1 MNQRL
6 TWTALPNGIID
17 RHGSKMLRL
26 SVRMTPRLTP
36 DGESSPIDQ
45 FDDFKVWSEKP
56 WSFSVLFGDYPT
68 SGPVVP
74 TFTNITPAENVLL
87 DPDLWQKLFI
97 EPKPVL
103 VRNRVPGDY
112 SKAKL
117 RSFPASRVLDV
128 IRKLYTQVAFET
140 PTEMPP
146 PSWLYGRR
154 ENAESEAKPWSSLP
168 FRLLNLSER
177 DRLKKQIDDMISK
190 NHVMPHTYPESVNE
204 ATAIQYDFFQAE
216 YFHAPKTKR
225 GVDRYYDIKTE
236 RPDPDFHQIVA
247 LLSDYP
253 VLMRKLGLIFDLEV
267 PVPAN
272 IASVSEKIVR
282 IWPENPLAGD
292 TSADVREN
300 ESKIALATRYDFRP
314 ALNVFC
320 PLTSGTLIKN
330 GYLDLSGSDFSI
342 TQVDVDGSA
351 IKAINFAE
359 TLASLTLKK
368 PVLGTP
374 QTAGLPALRSGGLSV
389 MMDNRAAD
397 LLAKIKN
404 GAAFESLLATPNQ
417 WNSIRFNA
425 EDLIRGNCIDI
436 CDETNGIWRSLCKRA
451 GTYLLDS
458 GTGSTENIV
467 DEKDCVDEGT
477 VTVAVT
483 SSSDPDMPKDLYLH
497 EALFHWNGW
506 SLVVQPPGQSIGKPE
521 KKNVSNVSYEPTELN
536 NITGLSTSFT
546 VPTGTLPKLRYGR
559 SYRMRARVV
568 DIAGNSLAF
577 DDKNESCATA
587 SAPYLRFEPVPSPAL
602 ISVSNLPP
610 ASDPGLRPGES
621 ADCLVIRSEAGK
633 ESIATDETT
642 SRVILPPRTAVEI
655 AGLHG
660 MLDTPPP
667 SGCAATWYEE
677 LSNRDAATIGSCIA
691 SDTAM
696 NEAPYLPDPLAKG
709 ATFIGLPGVDAPF
722 MFQTSFNATCAWP
735 HAATFAIE
743 LREGEA
749 GYEWREEA
757 RKLVVTLP
765 KAERITVRMSSNL
778 GDASA
783 LAQMGIWQWIEEAAP
798 AGWVEKLS
806 KVAVEGRHWMLTPF
820 RELTLVHA
828 VQKPLAA
835 PSVQGPSPS
844 RGPGDT
850 FCTLTGVLQ
859 VHGKSTDKVDF
870 QATWNDI
877 EPAPD
882 KPDGFSLVARK
893 GDAASFQV
901 ADPDSIAVPLAVR
914 HELGD
919 TKHRRIAYHATAT
932 TRFREYFE
940 SKDATPVD
948 FINPS
953 TTDRPAD
960 FVLDVPSSARPLA
973 PVIEYIIPSF
983 DWKEERKDDGV
994 FRTRGGNSLRVYM
1007 SGEWFSSGEGE
1018 LLGVVL
1024 AHGPQIGPS
1033 DGLNSDEKSALLG
1046 QAAPVPPDTLKV
1058 LVTRWGADP
1067 IRITGAVHQTPSV
1080 HHFPAATARATD
1092 LILDENPVLPSAE
1105 PFWGVA
1111 VAGHPVAYDSE
1122 RKLWYCDVVID
1133 AGPSYF
1139 PFVRLALARYQPCSV
1154 AGTELSRVI
1163 VADCVQ
1169 TAPDRLLWTSA
1180 DPNNPFG
1187 VRVSLSGVAPRFNG
1201 NIACP
1206 NRVIVRVEVCMPG
1219 ADAPVWVPVDAPWTA
1234 LSEMQVSKTVA
1245 VWSGEVLLPQV
1256 RGSQRYRLVVEEYE
1270 FLNTDPDRGLV
1281 NNNAMQL
1288 RSMVNIGKS
1297 AVWPRIVYSD
1307 IVELDAS
1314 PAES

>member
-6 TWTALPNGIID
+6 TWTALPNGIVD
-17 RHGSKMLRL
+17 KNGSKMLRL

-36 DGESSPIDQ
+36 DGASTPVDKFE
-45 FDDFKVWSEKP
+45 DFKKWPGKP

-74 TFTNITPAENVLL
+74 TFTSITPVANVSL
-87 DPDLWQKLFI
+87 DADLWRKLFI
-97 EPKPVL
+97 EPEPVP

-128 IRKLYTQVAFET
+128 IKNLYTQVALET
-140 PTEMPP
+140 PTELPK
-146 PSWLYGRR
+146 PSWLYGRQGDY
-154 ENAESEAKPWSSLP
+154 SSGAKPWSSSK
-168 FRLLNLSER
+168 FRLLDLSER
-177 DRLKKQIDDMISK
+177 DHLQKQIDDMISK
-190 NHVMPHTYPESVNE
+190 NGVMPHTYPGGVSET
-204 ATAIQYDFFQAE
+204 TAIQYDFCQAE

-225 GVDRYYDIKTE
+225 GVDRYDDIKTE
-236 RPDPDFHQIVA
+236 RPDPDFHQILA

-253 VLMRKLGLIFDLEV
+253 VLMRALGLIFDLEV

-272 IASVSEKIVR
+272 IGSVSEKIVR
-282 IWPENPLAGD
+282 VWPENPLAGD

-300 ESKIALATRYDFRP
+300 ESKIALATRYDYRP
-314 ALNVFC
+314 AQNIFT
-320 PLTSGTLIKN
+320 PLASGTLIKN
-330 GYLDLSGSDFSI
+330 GYLDLSGSDFTI

-351 IKAINFAE
+351 IKAINFAG
-359 TLASLTLKK
+359 TLASLSLKK
-368 PVLGTP
+368 PVLGTS

-404 GAAFESLLATPNQ
+404 GAGFESLLTTPAS

-436 CDETNGIWRSLCKRA
+436 YDETGDQWLSLCKRS
-451 GTYLLDS
+451 GTYLHDS
-458 GTGSTENIV
+458 GTGSTETLFHDNRI
-467 DEKDCVDEGT
+467 EDEGT
-477 VTVAVT
+477 VSVAVT
-483 SSSDPDMPKDLYLH
+483 ASCDSDMPKDLYLH

-521 KKNVSNVSYEPTELN
+521 KDNVSNVNYEPTELN
-536 NITGLSTSFT
+536 NITGLSTSFK

-559 SYRMRARVV
+559 HYRMRARVV
-568 DIAGNSLAF
+568 DIAGNSLTN

-587 SAPYLRFEPVPSPAL
+587 SAPYLRFEPVSSPAI
-602 ISVSNLPP
+602 ISVSNLSPT
-610 ASDPGLRPGES
+610 SEPGLRPGES
-621 ADCLVIRSEAGK
+621 ADRLVIRSEAGM
-633 ESIATDETT
+633 ESAATGETT

-660 MLDTPPP
+660 MLDAPAPDG
-667 SGCAATWYEE
+667 SGSWYNELCA
-677 LSNRDAATIGSCIA
+677 RDAATIGSYIA
-691 SDTAM
+691 PDGAM

-722 MFQTSFNATCAWP
+722 MFQATFSASQPWPHNAT
-735 HAATFAIE
+735 FNIE
-743 LREGEA
+743 LQEGDA
-749 GYEWREEA
+749 GYEWQEEA
-757 RKLVVTLP
+757 RKLVVSLP
-765 KAERITVRMSSNL
+765 KAELITVRMSSNL
-778 GDASA
+778 SDATA
-783 LAQMGIWQWIEEAAP
+783 LAQLGIWQWIEESAP
-798 AGWVEKLS
+798 AGWREKLS
-806 KVAVEGRHWMLTPF
+806 KLVVEGRHWMITPF

-828 VQKPLAA
+828 VQKPLTA

-844 RGPGDT
+844 RSPGDT
-850 FCTLTGVLQ
+850 FCTLTGMLQ

-870 QATWNDI
+870 HATWSDVA
-877 EPAPD
+877 PAPD
-882 KPDGFSLVARK
+882 SPEGFSLVSRQ
-893 GDAASFQV
+893 GDAASFQI
-901 ADPDSIAVPLAVR
+901 ADPEISLTPLAVR

-919 TKHRRIAYHATAT
+919 TKHRRISYRATAT

-940 SKDATPVD
+940 TDGAVDTD

-953 TTDRPAD
+953 TIERPAD

-973 PVIEYIIPSF
+973 PVIEYIIPTF
-983 DWKEERKDDGV
+983 DWTEEIKNDGV

-1007 SGEWFSSGEGE
+1007 SGDWFSSGEGE

-1024 AHGPQIGPS
+1024 AHGPQVAPS
-1033 DGLNSDEKSALLG
+1033 DGLNNDEKIALLS

-1067 IRITGAVHQTPSV
+1067 IRITGAVHQTPTV

-1092 LILDENPVLPSAE
+1092 LTLDEHPAIPATE

-1111 VAGHPVAYDSE
+1111 VAGHPVAYDNE

-1163 VADCVQ
+1163 VTDCVQ
-1169 TAPDRLLWTSA
+1169 TTPDRLLWTSA

-1187 VRVSLSGVAPRFNG
+1187 VKVSLSGVAPRLNG

-1219 ADAPVWVPVDAPWTA
+1219 TGAPVWVPIDAPWTP
-1234 LSEMQVSKTVA
+1234 LSEMQVSKTVT
-1245 VWSGEVLLPQV
+1245 VWSGEVFLPQT

-1270 FLNTDPDRGLV
+1270 FLNTDPDRGLASS
-1281 NNNAMQL
+1281 NAMQL
-1288 RSMVNIGKS
+1288 RSMVNLSKS

-1307 IVELDAS
+1307 VVELDPS
-1314 PAES
+1314 PEV

>member
-36 DGESSPIDQ
+36 DGESSPIDL
-45 FDDFKVWSEKP
+45 FDDFKRWPEKS

-68 SGPVVP
+68 SGPVTP
-74 TFTNITPAENVLL
+74 TFTSITPVANVSL
-87 DPDLWQKLFI
+87 DADLWRKLFI
-97 EPKPVL
+97 DPKPVP

-128 IRKLYTQVAFET
+128 IRTLYTQVALES
-140 PTEMPP
+140 PTELPS

-154 ENAESEAKPWSSLP
+154 GDSVTGGNQWRGSK
-168 FRLLNLSER
+168 FRLLDLPER
-177 DRLKKQIDDMISK
+177 DPVNKLIDGMIEE
-190 NHVMPHTYPESVNE
+190 NHGVMPHTYAEDVDE
-204 ATAIQYDFFQAE
+204 TLAIQFDFCQAE
-216 YFHAPKTKR
+216 YFHAPKTRR
-225 GVDRYYDIKTE
+225 GVDRYDEIKTE
-236 RPDPDFHQIVA
+236 RPDPDFHQILA

-253 VLMRKLGLIFDLEV
+253 VLMRTLGLIFDLEV

-272 IASVSEKIVR
+272 IGSVSEKIVR
-282 IWPENPLAGD
+282 IWPENPLVGD
-292 TSADVREN
+292 TSSDVRKN

-314 ALNVFC
+314 ALDIFS
-320 PLTSGTLIKN
+320 PLASGTLVKN
-330 GYLDLSGSDFSI
+330 GYLDLSGSDFAI

-351 IKAINFAE
+351 IKAINFAG
-359 TLASLTLKK
+359 TLASLSLKK

-374 QTAGLPALRSGGLSV
+374 HAAGLPALRSGGLSV

-404 GAAFESLLATPNQ
+404 GAGFESKLVDPATR
-417 WNSIRFNA
+417 NSIRFNA

-436 CDETNGIWRSLCKRA
+436 WDETTGRWRSLCKRS
-451 GTYLLDS
+451 GTYTHDS
-458 GTGSTENIV
+458 GTGSTEVII
-467 DEKDCVDEGT
+467 DEKHRDDEGT
-477 VTVAVT
+477 LSVAVT
-483 SSSDPDMPKDLYLH
+483 ASCDPDMPKDIYLH

-506 SLVVQPPGQSIGKPE
+506 SLVVPPPGKSIGKPE
-521 KKNVSNVSYEPTELN
+521 KDNVSNVNYEPTELTN
-536 NITGLSTSFT
+536 VTGLSTSFT
-546 VPTGTLPKLRYGR
+546 VTKGTLPKLRYGR
-559 SYRMRARVV
+559 RYRMRARVV
-568 DIAGNSLAF
+568 DIAGNSLTN

-587 SAPYLRFEPVPSPAL
+587 STPYLRFEPVQSPAI
-602 ISVSNLPP
+602 ISVSNLPGE
-610 ASDPGLRPGES
+610 SLGLRPGES
-621 ADCLVIRSEAGK
+621 ADRLVIRSEAGK
-633 ESIATDETT
+633 ESVATDETT

-660 MLDTPPP
+660 MLDTPLPP
-667 SGCAATWYEE
+667 GCAATWYEE
-677 LSNRDAATIGSCIA
+677 LCTRDAAAIDNIIA
-691 SDTAM
+691 SEAALD
-696 NEAPYLPDPLAKG
+696 EAPYLPDPIAKG

-722 MFQTSFNATCAWP
+722 MFQTGFNAACAWP
-735 HAATFAIE
+735 HAATFKIE
-743 LREGEA
+743 LREGES
-749 GYEWREEA
+749 GYEWQEDA
-757 RKLVVTLP
+757 RKLVVSLP

-778 GDASA
+778 GDSA
-783 LAQMGIWQWIEEAAP
+783 ALSQMGIWQWIEESAP
-798 AGWVEKLS
+798 AGWREKLS
-806 KVAVEGRHWMLTPF
+806 KVAAEGRHWMITPF
-820 RELTLVHA
+820 RELTFVHA

-835 PSVQGPSPS
+835 PSVQGPSPLRS
-844 RGPGDT
+844 PAET
-850 FCTLTGVLQ
+850 FFTLAGLLH

-870 QATWNDI
+870 HATWNDVA
-877 EPAPD
+877 PAPD
-882 KPDGFSLVARK
+882 KPDGFSFVARK
-893 GDAASFQV
+893 GDAASFQIT
-901 ADPDSIAVPLAVR
+901 DPDTTVTPMAVR

-932 TRFREYFE
+932 TCFKEYFE
-940 SKDATPVD
+940 PELENTN

-953 TTDRPAD
+953 TIERPAD
-960 FVLDVPSSARPLA
+960 FVLVVPSSARPLA
-973 PVIEYIIPSF
+973 PTIEYIIPSF

-994 FRTRGGNSLRVYM
+994 FRSRGGNSLRVYM
-1007 SGEWFSSGEGE
+1007 SGDWFSSGEGE

-1024 AHGPQIGPS
+1024 AHGPLVVPS
-1033 DGLNSDEKSALLG
+1033 DGLNNNEKMTLLG
-1046 QAAPVPPDTLKV
+1046 QAAPVPPDTLKI

-1067 IRITGAVHQTPSV
+1067 IRITGAVHQTPTV
-1080 HHFPAATARATD
+1080 HHFPAATARGTD
-1092 LILDENPVLPSAE
+1092 LILDEHPVLPTTE

-1169 TAPDRLLWTSA
+1169 TTPDRLLWTSA

-1206 NRVIVRVEVCMPG
+1206 NRVVARVEVSMPG
-1219 ADAPVWVPVDAPWTA
+1219 TSAPVWVPVDAPWTA
-1234 LSEMQVSKTVA
+1234 LSEMQVSKTVS
-1245 VWSGEVLLPQV
+1245 VWSGEVFLPQI

-1281 NNNAMQL
+1281 NSNAMQL

-1307 IVELDAS
+1307 VVELDTA
-1314 PAES
+1314 PEV